1 MCINSNMETTLLT
14 LKNVASILNVK
25 PYRINYVLA
34 TKLVPEPASRFGN
47 KRIFTEED
55 LQRLRDYFSA
65 KRVPSTTRDTEHDR
79 ESQTEVCAGG

>member
-1 MCINSNMETTLLT
+1 METTLLT

-34 TKLVPEPASRFGN
+34 TKLVPEPVSRFGN

-55 LQRLRDYFSA
+55 LQRLRDYFTA
-65 KRVPSTTRDTEHDR
+65 KRVPSTRDTEHDHGT
-79 ESQTEVCAGG
+79 QTEDCAVG

>member
-1 MCINSNMETTLLT
+1 METTLLT

-47 KRIFTEED
+47 KRIFTQQD
-55 LQRLRDYFSA
+55 LQRLRDHFSA
-65 KRVPSTTRDTEHDR
+65 KRGPTTVSRDKEHDQ
-79 ESQTEVCAGG
+79 ESQTEVCATG